1 MQEGIQLDFLFWVK
15 IVEINSF
22 VVFLVLQYSS

>member
-1 MQEGIQLDFLFWVK
+1 MQERIQLDFLFWIK
-15 IVEINSF
+15 IVEINRF

>member
-15 IVEINSF
+15 ILEINHF
-22 VVFLVLQYSS
+22 VVFLVQYSS

>member
-15 IVEINSF
+15 IVEINRF
-22 VVFLVLQYSS
+22 VVFLVLQCSS

>member
-15 IVEINSF
+15 IVEINRF

>member
-15 IVEINSF
+15 IVEINHF

>member
-15 IVEINSF
+15 ILGINHF

>member
-1 MQEGIQLDFLFWVK
+1 MQERIQLDFLFWVK
-15 IVEINSF
+15 IVEINRF

>member
-1 MQEGIQLDFLFWVK
+1 MQARIQLDFLFWVK
-15 IVEINSF
+15 IVEINRF